1 MDYLFIHLSIYI
13 LPNFIHCLVS
23 FQLHLFDINI
33 PGKITFEESKTLTP
47 GKNLTTVDIGESKLL
62 KLPHRFYKYFLLE
75 LSISNLHLYVALEA
89 SWIVYGLFMVS
100 KPVWGQ

>member
-13 LPNFIHCLVS
+13 LPSFIHCLVS

-47 GKNLTTVDIGESKLL
+47 GKNLTTVDIGEFKLL

-75 LSISNLHLYVALEA
+75 LSVALEA